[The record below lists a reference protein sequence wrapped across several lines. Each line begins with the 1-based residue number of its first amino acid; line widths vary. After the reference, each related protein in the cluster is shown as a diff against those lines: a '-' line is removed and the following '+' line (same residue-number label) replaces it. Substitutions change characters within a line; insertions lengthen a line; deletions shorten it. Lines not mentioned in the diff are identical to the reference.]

1 MNQIHI
7 TRNGQSMGPYTL
19 QQVNENLAAGILQ
32 STDKAWHQGMA
43 EWAPLSTLD
52 GVQMPG
58 ASGLPPL
65 PPPAPA
71 GAPPPPNAGPPVA
84 SPQMGTLCPQ
94 CNSAVQPGQAVCM
107 VCGSHI
113 YAVPGA
119 SKKGAGKLI
128 AIIAGSVVA
137 LALVA
142 GGIYFLVVKGGLGR
156 NKASDRIKCANNL
169 KQIYTANLGFAQDN
183 KERLPW
189 QLAPSGVLTHL
200 GGPPGRYGTR
210 VNNSNNEV
218 VAHPS
223 TLETAGVH
231 GMTAIKKELFSPK
244 ILLSPCD
251 YSREAAHE
259 IVQSNWNTYNT
270 KLDGVSAELGSGTSY
285 TFIRGADSQR
295 PSSVLAITRNWSGR
309 DLGNGFWLGSDRARD
324 RDNARTIAG
333 LNFSQGQQVDM
344 RGVAK
349 QVTNAEKDMIKK
361 AARVA
366 NGGVAIG
373 QTSLSIIRGA
383 GL

>member
-1 MNQIHI
+1 
-7 TRNGQSMGPYTL
+7 
-19 QQVNENLAAGILQ
+19 
-32 STDKAWHQGMA
+32 
-43 EWAPLSTLD
+43 
-52 GVQMPG
+52 
-58 ASGLPPL
+58 
-65 PPPAPA
+65 
-71 GAPPPPNAGPPVA
+71 
-84 SPQMGTLCPQ
+84 
-94 CNSAVQPGQAVCM
+94 M

-156 NKASDRIKCANNL
+156 NKAADRVKCVNNL
-169 KQIYTANLGFAQDN
+169 SMVYKANLSFAMDN
-183 KERLPW
+183 SERLPW
-189 QLAPSGVLTHL
+189 QLTPSGVRMHL
-200 GGPPGRYGTR
+200 GGPPGSYGTG
-210 VNNSNNEV
+210 VNKSSNEV